1 MKELY
6 GDLARMRASAPP
18 LAHGV
23 MSPGPSVPPAA
34 LSGAYGSFSQ
44 DALRFAAPPSVPGVM
59 VDAGPDPRDAS
70 RRMRRNALLA
80 VGVVALGV
88 SLGVASFALLG
99 EEPATTQ
106 PAVTSPAPAAD
117 VTPVV
122 AAPAPAPRPTTP
134 APLRVAPPALSAT
147 VTIRTSNNVPAA
159 VRRRQGAEWIPVG
172 YTPTQVVRPAAG
184 EDVYRVESPGLDPVE
199 LHVTSQTP
207 SDLAVVLERHGHRHR
222 DRDRDRD
229 QNSAQPTSAPPAPT
243 PTPTPAPH
251 RNDGLHDP
259 FG

>member
-1 MKELY
+1 
-6 GDLARMRASAPP
+6 
-18 LAHGV
+18 
-23 MSPGPSVPPAA
+23 
-34 LSGAYGSFSQ
+34 
-44 DALRFAAPPSVPGVM
+44 M
-59 VDAGPDPRDAS
+59 VDAGHDREAS

-99 EEPATTQ
+99 EEPATAQ
-106 PAVTSPAPAAD
+106 PAVT
-117 VTPVV
+117 
-122 AAPAPAPRPTTP
+122 APAPLVDATPAVAVPPPTPTPHPPTP
-134 APLRVAPPALSAT
+134 APLRVAPPAVSAT
-147 VTIRTSNNVPAA
+147 VTIRTTTSVVAA

-172 YTPTQVVRPAAG
+172 FTPTQVVRPAAG
-184 EDVYRVESPGLDPVE
+184 EDVYRVESPGLEPVE

-229 QNSAQPTSAPPAPT
+229 QNSAQPTSPAPA
-243 PTPTPAPH
+243 PAPAPTPAPH